1 MEIRSSDFH
10 VDYSNVYRHWDPR
23 SEAYAGGDALIT
35 MLQQGWHLTDP
46 IYEQPVWYC
55 GNRRVCVLHGVLTRG
70 DEQIVMAV
78 ISNPFIVRAMRD
90 RRLKIEPFENLAR
103 RLHPSREG
111 QPA

>member
-23 SEAYAGGDALIT
+23 SEAYAGGDALVT
-35 MLQQGWHLTDP
+35 MLQAGWHVNDP
-46 IYEQPVWYC
+46 IYEQPFWYC
-55 GNRRVCVLHGVLTRG
+55 GNRQVHVLHCVLTRG

-78 ISNPFIVRAMRD
+78 ISNPFVVRAMRD
-90 RRLKIEPFENLAR
+90 RRLKIEPYENLAR
-103 RLHPSREG
+103 RLRQTLHG